1 MKINMFNEVCYLFVV
16 KFYFLFFLDYKYLDE
31 GVDVMWW
38 CLVYG
43 KLMFVYLWYKNG
55 VFFQFIV
62 DSGIMVC
69 YVIQ

>member
-1 MKINMFNEVCYLFVV
+1 MFNEVYYLFVV

-55 VFFQFIV
+55 VFF
-62 DSGIMVC
+62 
-69 YVIQ
+69 